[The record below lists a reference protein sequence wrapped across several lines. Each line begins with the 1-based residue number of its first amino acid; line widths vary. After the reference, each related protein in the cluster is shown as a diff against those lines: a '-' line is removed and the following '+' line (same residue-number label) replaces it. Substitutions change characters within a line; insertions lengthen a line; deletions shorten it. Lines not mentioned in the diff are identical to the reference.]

1 MARRFIALYI
11 PVIVLINVLFVFYYV
26 KLKEKSCVSCMRS
39 RSLADEETVT
49 TALSRP
55 DSPAVGDNER
65 VKKFHIRKYSEIM
78 SKCKSECVN
87 GKGDTPIPKSVFFVK
102 TDPEWTYEEWIAL
115 MSAHVHIKPDVIYI
129 VTPSKMNLN
138 CWWNRTL
145 VVPEVSHVIVDA
157 SKWLREIKGMKFVEP
172 AHVCDY
178 MKITLLHEMGGILM
192 DTDAIAIKS
201 FDPLL
206 KHQAVLARDRAR
218 YVVNGLMISQKHS
231 CFMCDFAIKSYN
243 KYNGKWNLHT
253 TYVLNPISAW
263 SGYKDVLI
271 LNQYDG
277 FFPFTPRDASGL
289 QEFLDN
295 DKAELQHNVSNLYA
309 IHLYHNL
316 LNKSF
321 HALKEQSIDLYD
333 WLRESK
339 SFGAEVFRSVLPS
352 DFTEEHFNTSKHCL
366 PLGY

>member
-11 PVIVLINVLFVFYYV
+11 PVIVLTSVLFVFYYV
-26 KLKEKSCVSCMRS
+26 REKSCVSCMRS
-39 RSLADEETVT
+39 KSLVDEETVT

-55 DSPAVGDNER
+55 DCPAVGDNKR

-102 TDPEWTYEEWIAL
+102 TDPEWTYEEWIAV

-129 VTPSKMNLN
+129 VTPSLKMNLN

-145 VVPEVSHVIVDA
+145 AVPEVSHIIVDA

-243 KYNGKWNLHT
+243 KYNGEWNLHT

-277 FFPFTPRDASGL
+277 FFPFTPRDEPGL

-295 DKAELQHNVSNLYA
+295 DKAEL
-309 IHLYHNL
+309 
-316 LNKSF
+316 
-321 HALKEQSIDLYD
+321 
-333 WLRESK
+333 
-339 SFGAEVFRSVLPS
+339 
-352 DFTEEHFNTSKHCL
+352 
-366 PLGY
+366 

>member
-1 MARRFIALYI
+1 MAMARRFTALYI
-11 PVIVLINVLFVFYYV
+11 FVSALILFLFVFHYV
-26 KLKEKSCVSCMRS
+26 KERGSMAPVDKK
-39 RSLADEETVT
+39 TVPT
-49 TALSRP
+49 EFSAHP
-55 DSPAVGDNER
+55 VGDQKR

-87 GKGDTPIPKSVFFVK
+87 GTEGDTQIPKSVFFVK

-145 VVPEVSHVIVDA
+145 AVSEVSHIIVDE
-157 SKWLREIKGMKFVEP
+157 SKWVREIKGMKFVEP

-206 KHQAVLARDRAR
+206 KHQAVLARDKAG

-231 CFMCDFAIKSYN
+231 CFMCNFAIKSYN
-243 KYNGKWNLHT
+243 KYNGEWNLHS

-263 SGYKDVLI
+263 TGYKDMLI

-277 FFPFTPRDASGL
+277 FFPFTPGNELGFRKLLDKDKAGL
-289 QEFLDN
+289 QQD
-295 DKAELQHNVSNLYA
+295 VSKLYA

-316 LNKSF
+316 LNKQF
-321 HALKEQSIDLYD
+321 HELKEQSIDLFD
-333 WLRESK
+333 WLRKSK

-352 DFTEEHFNTSKHCL
+352 SFTEEHFNASKHCL
-366 PLGY
+366 PLELY